1 MVEKRMGQRKWGK
14 RDYQKLSFR
23 VRVNYNSNDI
33 IQFFN
38 GFFCKHRRQA
48 EKNSCQNTPYRSPF
62 EFEGAKKKKKI
73 QPSLPN
79 RVRDTT
85 YKPLQSGDVPLHHNN
100 FNNLQYFI
108 IIFSDRLAAKSFAPT
123 KGYEPGT
130 FH

>member
-1 MVEKRMGQRKWGK
+1 MGQRKWGK

-62 EFEGAKKKKKI
+62 EFEGAKKKKKYNHPSRI
-73 QPSLPN
+73 GFETQPISLYN
-79 RVRDTT
+79 QGMFRYTT
-85 YKPLQSGDVPLHHNN
+85 ITSIIYNILL
-100 FNNLQYFI
+100 LYFQI
-108 IIFSDRLAAKSFAPT
+108 A
-123 KGYEPGT
+123 
-130 FH
+130 